1 MRDRWGPDTA
11 IGGSVGTPASRA
23 MIACVEDVMV
33 TPVFIGRDEEMATL
47 TRALADAASGESRM
61 VLVGGE
67 AGVGKSRLVEELA
80 AVARSRGAL
89 VAVGGCV
96 ETGAEEVPFAAPL
109 AALRSALRQSAGG
122 SADDIGPFPMAD
134 LPTELSG
141 IMPELGHVAPQMFDS
156 GASFL
161 PNEGP
166 ARLFELTLG
175 LLERLS
181 AERALVLVLE
191 DLQWADASTRH
202 LLLYLF
208 RSLRSGRV
216 LIIGTYRSDELHRR
230 HPLRPFLAEAAR
242 LRNLLRIVLPAFTW
256 DEVKAQVTALLGA
269 PADPWVVD
277 RILARSD
284 GNAFFVEELVHAGRL
299 GPDAALHDTL
309 RDLLLARLH
318 ALPDAAQ
325 EVVRI
330 AAVSG
335 GAVPHT
341 LLRAASDLPETELIE
356 AVRAVVDS
364 QIFRA
369 TPDGYRFRHTLVREA
384 ADDEVLPGERAR
396 LSRRSA
402 EALEAHPTLA
412 PAEEYSARLAG
423 YWAGAHEPARAF
435 THYVTAAAEAKER
448 YACTEQLHLL
458 TRAMELWETIPEAA
472 RSALRAPGLVAQDP
486 ALGAGTE
493 GCVYTD
499 LLAEAV
505 VAARM
510 SGEWDRGVA
519 LSRKALAL
527 PDSQV
532 NPLRRAWFWTE
543 HAQLVEDL
551 GLGDGKQEL
560 DHAQDLVREL
570 PSSAVHA
577 DVLARIAAWG
587 ARHQPGPDSLQAAE
601 RAVGYAREVGD
612 AYGELN
618 ARVTRAWL
626 LTGTDEFKESVTEL
640 RQVLR
645 RAKELRAVALIGRVS
660 IMLPSVLEGLGRSAE
675 ALTAGDESAEL
686 CRGLGLANVESWVHT
701 NRALSLFSLGRWP
714 ESARA
719 AEEAARLARSRKA
732 RGIVAALN
740 AEMESVRGESRE
752 AERYLSA
759 ARELYGTRDPQP
771 QLLIPL
777 ATVAVR
783 IAARQGRL
791 GDARRELF
799 TALSG
804 GLPAT
809 TVRYSLPLL
818 HAAAAAEA
826 DAWVPGRN
834 AERDHVIAA
843 VRAHAAVITVRVPV
857 WQAYQLM
864 IEAELA
870 RAQGDPSPEAW
881 ARAVDVLTGLERP
894 YELAFARS
902 RWAADALAV
911 RTPRPNVAPVLHQAW
926 ETARSLGARQL
937 HSDIEVLARRGGIA
951 LPKGD
956 ELSDDISP
964 TSRQP
969 SATGGPSATV
979 LRALTVRETEV
990 LRLVA
995 RGYSNGRIATALF
1008 ISQKTVSAH
1017 VSHIL
1022 AKLGV
1027 TSRTE
1032 AAALAHRLGFDG
1044 VEEPGEGEGP
1054 SSKSSG
1060 AGSA

>member
-1 MRDRWGPDTA
+1 M
-11 IGGSVGTPASRA
+11 
-23 MIACVEDVMV
+23 EDVMV
-33 TPVFIGRDEEMATL
+33 SPVFIGRDEEMATL
-47 TRALADAASGESRM
+47 TRALVDAAAGESRM

-67 AGVGKSRLVEELA
+67 AGVGKSRLVAELA
-80 AVARSRGAL
+80 EAARSRGAL
-89 VAVGGCV
+89 VAVGGCI

-122 SADDIGPFPMAD
+122 SADDMGPFPMAD

-141 IMPELGHVAPQMFDS
+141 IMPELGHVASEMFDS

-161 PNEGP
+161 PHEGP
-166 ARLFELTLG
+166 ARMFELTLG

-216 LIIGTYRSDELHRR
+216 LIIGTYRSDDLHRR

-242 LRNLLRIVLPAFTW
+242 LRNLLRITLPAFTW
-256 DEVKAQVTALLGA
+256 DEVRAQVTALLGA
-269 PADPWVVD
+269 PADPSVVD
-277 RILARSD
+277 RTLERSD

-299 GPDAALHDTL
+299 GPDAALNDTL
-309 RDLLLARLH
+309 RDLLLARIH

-335 GAVPHT
+335 GAVPHA
-341 LLRAASDLPETELIE
+341 LLRAASDLPEAELVE

-364 QIFRA
+364 QLFRA
-369 TPDGYRFRHTLVREA
+369 TPDGYRFRHTLVLEA
-384 ADDEVLPGERAR
+384 ADDDVLPGERGR

-435 THYVTAAAEAKER
+435 NYYVTAAAEAKER

-458 TRAMELWETIPEAA
+458 TRAMELWETIPSAA
-472 RSALRAPGLVAQDP
+472 RTSLRAPGTLVAQDP

-493 GCVYTD
+493 EFVYTD

-505 VAARM
+505 VAARI
-510 SGEWDRGVA
+510 SGEWDRGVT
-519 LSRKALAL
+519 LCRKALAL

-532 NPLRRAWFWTE
+532 NTLRRAWFWTE
-543 HAQLVEDL
+543 HAQLVQDL
-551 GLGDGKQEL
+551 GLGDGKKEL

-577 DVLARIAAWG
+577 DILGRIAAWG
-587 ARHQPGPDSLQAAE
+587 ARHQPGPDSMRAAE

-626 LTGTDEFKESVTEL
+626 LTGTDEFEESVTEL
-640 RQVLR
+640 REVLR
-645 RAKELRAVALIGRVS
+645 RAQELRAVALIGRVC

-675 ALTAGDESAEL
+675 AVTAGDESAEL
-686 CRGLGLANVESWVHT
+686 CRGLGLANVESWVHS
-701 NRALSLFSLGRWP
+701 NRALSLFSLGRWL

-740 AEMESVRGESRE
+740 AETESVRGESRE
-752 AERYLSA
+752 AARHLSA

-783 IAARQGRL
+783 IAAREGRL

-799 TALSG
+799 TALSR

-826 DAWVPGRN
+826 AAWVPGRN
-834 AERDHVIAA
+834 AERDQVIAA

-864 IEAELA
+864 IEVELA
-870 RAQGDPSPEAW
+870 RAEGDPCPEAW
-881 ARAVDVLTGLERP
+881 ARAVDALTGLERP

-911 RTPRPNVAPVLHQAW
+911 RTPRPNVAAVLNQAW

-937 HSDIEVLARRGGIA
+937 HSDIEALARRGGIA

-956 ELSDDISP
+956 ELSDGISP
-964 TSRQP
+964 TSRQA
-969 SATGGPSATV
+969 SATGGPSATA
-979 LRALTVRETEV
+979 LRALTVREAEV

-995 RGYSNGRIATALF
+995 RGYSNGRIAKALF

-1027 TSRTE
+1027 SSRTE

-1044 VEEPGEGEGP
+1044 VEGPGEG
-1054 SSKSSG
+1054 
-1060 AGSA
+1060 